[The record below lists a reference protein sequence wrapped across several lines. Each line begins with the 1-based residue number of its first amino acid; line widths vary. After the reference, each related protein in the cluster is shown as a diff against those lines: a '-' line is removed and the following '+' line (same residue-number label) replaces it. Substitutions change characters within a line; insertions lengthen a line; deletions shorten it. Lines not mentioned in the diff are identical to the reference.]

1 MADSKISDL
10 PLRDTL
16 TGSEQFPLDQGA
28 TTVRASLDDIKTY
41 CNTILTLT
49 DGTWSGIFSEYG
61 ILGETVAFGE
71 LIYLSAA
78 DSKWYKADAT
88 TAATSGDVKVGVC
101 VVGGILDAATTILYI
116 GSIRADVLFPT
127 FTISGPVMISET
139 PGEMTQTAPVT
150 SNSVT
155 RRIGFANTA
164 NEVLINISN
173 DYYTHI

>member
-10 PLRDTL
+10 PLRDAL
-16 TGSEQFPLDQGA
+16 TGAEQFPLDQGLV
-28 TTVRASLDDIKTY
+28 TVKASLDDVKQY

-61 ILGETVAFGE
+61 ILGEAVAFGE

-101 VVGGILDAATTILYI
+101 VVGGVLDAVTTILYI
-116 GSIRADVLFPT
+116 GSIRADALFPT

-155 RRIGFANTA
+155 RRIGFASTA

>member
-1 MADSKISDL
+1 MADTKISDFTL
-10 PLRDTL
+10 AATL
-16 TGSEQFPLDQGA
+16 TGAEELAGVQSASDAKITIDQ
-28 TTVRASLDDIKTY
+28 IKTFT
-41 CNTILTLT
+41 NTILTLT
-49 DGTWSGIFSEYG
+49 DGSWSGIFSEYG

-71 LIYLSAA
+71 VIYFSAA

-101 VVGGILDAATTILYI
+101 VVGGILDDTTTILYI
-116 GSIRADVLFPT
+116 GSIRADALFPT
-127 FTISGPVMISET
+127 FTVSGPVMISET

-173 DYYTHI
+173 DYYTHV